1 MNPSDLRDLRLPSLD
16 GLLAFVAAARHGT
29 FERAAE
35 ELCVTGSAVAKRV
48 AALEQL
54 LGVQLLVRS
63 GKALTLTAAGNE
75 YLHQVHAPLHLL
87 AAVPLH
93 RRNAGKTER
102 LRICAPPTFARQIL
116 VARLDAFTL
125 AHPGVELEV
134 MLASP
139 FPDAPPTGADLW
151 IRGGGPIVSGATVLM
166 VDALTPLAAPSLVER
181 FAPLRRP
188 ADLAALPLLCT
199 PLEPWTPWFRVAGLD
214 WPEPANGPK
223 LLDLGLLLEAAVSGQ
238 GVALG
243 SPALARP
250 WLAAGALVP
259 LFPRIVR
266 PAAPYYLMPYAPR
279 AAAGAFAAW
288 LAEVC
293 ERAVRDGAEFLSRHG

>member
-1 MNPSDLRDLRLPSLD
+1 
-16 GLLAFVAAARHGT
+16 
-29 FERAAE
+29 
-35 ELCVTGSAVAKRV
+35 
-48 AALEQL
+48 
-54 LGVQLLVRS
+54 
-63 GKALTLTAAGNE
+63 
-75 YLHQVHAPLHLL
+75 
-87 AAVPLH
+87 
-93 RRNAGKTER
+93 
-102 LRICAPPTFARQIL
+102 
-116 VARLDAFTL
+116 
-125 AHPGVELEV
+125 
-134 MLASP
+134 
-139 FPDAPPTGADLW
+139 
-151 IRGGGPIVSGATVLM
+151 M